1 MYKAVLF
8 DLFGTLIESPSMTAY
23 RQMVAEIAEVLGQTF
38 ETFQEPWMSINDGR
52 LDGSF
57 GSSEG
62 DILAAAELVGA
73 SVSDSQM
80 AQCMDLR
87 RSITRKF
94 LVPKT
99 GVIAMLEEL
108 NAMGCD
114 IGLVTDCVYDV
125 PAVWLDTEF
134 AAYFAA
140 SHYSCVTHVRKPDSK
155 AYQVVLDE
163 LGVSA
168 SETLFV
174 GDGGSDELNGAV
186 RVGIDAVQ
194 IDDLITEDEGAVSVL
209 RVGVVDWDGPAIKS
223 MSEVPDYV
231 RNRS

>member
-8 DLFGTLIESPSMTAY
+8 DLFGTLIESPLMTAY
-23 RQMVAEIAEVLGQTF
+23 REMVAEIADVLGQPA

-62 DILAAAELVGA
+62 DILAVAELVVA

-80 AQCMDLR
+80 AQCMELR

-94 LVPKT
+94 LTPKA

-108 NAMGCD
+108 NEMGCD

-134 AAYFAA
+134 SPYFAA
-140 SHYSCVTHVRKPDSK
+140 AHYSCVTHVRKPNAK
-155 AYQVVLDE
+155 AYQVVLGE

-168 SETLFV
+168 DETLFV

-194 IDDLITEDEGAVSVL
+194 IDDLISKDEGAVGVL
-209 RVGVVDWDGPAIKS
+209 RVGVVDWDGPVIKS
-223 MSEVPDYV
+223 MGELPDYV

>member
-8 DLFGTLIESPSMTAY
+8 DLFGTLIESPLMTAY
-23 RQMVAEIAEVLGQTF
+23 REMVAEIADVLGQPA

-62 DILAAAELVGA
+62 DILAVAELVVA

-80 AQCMDLR
+80 AQCMELR

-94 LVPKT
+94 LTPKA
-99 GVIAMLEEL
+99 GVIAILEEL
-108 NAMGCD
+108 NEMGCD

-134 AAYFAA
+134 SPYFAA
-140 SHYSCVTHVRKPDSK
+140 AHYSCVTHVRKPM
-155 AYQVVLDE
+155 
-163 LGVSA
+163 
-168 SETLFV
+168 
-174 GDGGSDELNGAV
+174 
-186 RVGIDAVQ
+186 
-194 IDDLITEDEGAVSVL
+194 L
-209 RVGVVDWDGPAIKS
+209 RRTK
-223 MSEVPDYV
+223 
-231 RNRS
+231 

>member
-23 RQMVAEIAEVLGQTF
+23 RQMVAEIGDVLGQPA

-62 DILAAAELVGA
+62 DILAAAELVGV

-80 AQCMDLR
+80 AQCMELR
-87 RSITRKF
+87 RSITKKF
-94 LVPKT
+94 LTPKP
-99 GVIAMLEEL
+99 GVITMLEEL
-108 NAMGCD
+108 GVMDCV

-134 AAYFAA
+134 APYFAA
-140 SHYSCVTHVRKPDSK
+140 AHYSCVTHVRKPDAK
-155 AYQVVLDE
+155 AYQVVLRE

-168 SETLFV
+168 GETLFV

-194 IDDLITEDEGAVSVL
+194 IDDLISKDEGAVGVL

-223 MSEVPDYV
+223 MGELPDYV

>member
-8 DLFGTLIESPSMTAY
+8 DLFGTLIESPLMTAY
-23 RQMVAEIAEVLGQTF
+23 REMVAEIADVLDQPA

-62 DILAAAELVGA
+62 DILAVAELVVA

-80 AQCMDLR
+80 AQCMELR

-94 LVPKT
+94 LTPKT

-108 NAMGCD
+108 NEMGCD

-134 AAYFAA
+134 SPYFAA
-140 SHYSCVTHVRKPDSK
+140 AHYSCVTHVRKPNAK
-155 AYQVVLDE
+155 AYQVVLGE

-168 SETLFV
+168 DETLFV

-186 RVGIDAVQ
+186 RVGIISYVV
-194 IDDLITEDEGAVSVL
+194 ILMHKL
-209 RVGVVDWDGPAIKS
+209 RIGFTVFTGNDSIADRKQESAFIE
-223 MSEVPDYV
+223 MD
-231 RNRS
+231 